1 LTRTTPSFQDRARRA
16 APYVFWAVLLFVV
29 LFWRLGAPSFWDP
42 DEAHYAQTTR
52 ELIETGDWLAPYYN
66 HQPFFDKPIFF
77 HLLQALPMTVFGP
90 TEMAARVVPA
100 LAALAIVFEI
110 WWLGATLAS
119 AEVGLLAALLFTINP
134 ATFALARYAILDTL
148 FTALLFGGASLVTV
162 SAMRNRRNLQYWG
175 YALLGAATLTK
186 GPVALVLTGAAFV
199 VAISVSSDARR
210 RLLSLHWIRGILIVC
225 AVAAPWFVYMLVRF
239 GRQFVTGYFLNE
251 NLNLF
256 TSPPYDNQPGWW
268 FYLRILVVDM
278 LPWSPVIIGRM
289 FDDSRARW
297 TGRGKLDTFE
307 VLLLSWTGAIVVF
320 FTLARFKLDHYVY
333 PVIPSLCLL
342 GARGWLDVCV
352 PGDETQVRQSFG
364 TRLGLTVVGPILVGA
379 GAAIGGYIRM
389 KLDLP
394 LVAYAAPV
402 ALIAGGVVLTVREM
416 RQRLPAIPWGAV
428 AAFGVT
434 FGVMVLTVGP
444 AIEQFK
450 VVPDM
455 ARWVTQHEAHATDVA
470 AYRLNR
476 WDPTFR
482 LYVGHRTLVLDNPD
496 QARAFFLSSDQP
508 YCVMTA
514 YEYQD
519 LVSRG
524 LPLEVVYARRG
535 MWATSG
541 RALWRSD
548 SARAFTDFL
557 IVTIRRDDTLASI
570 IGKPNARGS
579 VLLDRP

>member
-1 LTRTTPSFQDRARRA
+1 
-16 APYVFWAVLLFVV
+16 
-29 LFWRLGAPSFWDP
+29 
-42 DEAHYAQTTR
+42 
-52 ELIETGDWLAPYYN
+52 
-66 HQPFFDKPIFF
+66 
-77 HLLQALPMTVFGP
+77 
-90 TEMAARVVPA
+90 
-100 LAALAIVFEI
+100 
-110 WWLGATLAS
+110 
-119 AEVGLLAALLFTINP
+119 
-134 ATFALARYAILDTL
+134 
-148 FTALLFGGASLVTV
+148 
-162 SAMRNRRNLQYWG
+162 
-175 YALLGAATLTK
+175 
-186 GPVALVLTGAAFV
+186 
-199 VAISVSSDARR
+199 
-210 RLLSLHWIRGILIVC
+210 
-225 AVAAPWFVYMLVRF
+225 
-239 GRQFVTGYFLNE
+239 
-251 NLNLF
+251 
-256 TSPPYDNQPGWW
+256 
-268 FYLRILVVDM
+268 
-278 LPWSPVIIGRM
+278 
-289 FDDSRARW
+289 
-297 TGRGKLDTFE
+297 
-307 VLLLSWTGAIVVF
+307 
-320 FTLARFKLDHYVY
+320 
-333 PVIPSLCLL
+333 
-342 GARGWLDVCV
+342 
-352 PGDETQVRQSFG
+352 
-364 TRLGLTVVGPILVGA
+364 
-379 GAAIGGYIRM
+379 
-389 KLDLP
+389 
-394 LVAYAAPV
+394 
-402 ALIAGGVVLTVREM
+402 M

-428 AAFGVT
+428 TAFGVT

-570 IGKPNARGS
+570 IGKPDARGS